1 MRYIIFLLLS
11 VVLLTSCEKEVL
23 TPQDNNQVIVVPPN
37 NDTTSVLLDI
47 VGDTWVITQY
57 RVGQFGEI
65 FPLND
70 TLTFD
75 TNTNYHYNSFSSTYS
90 LYPTGSVYNLTI
102 NYTPFGNLSGNIN
115 DYNIINGIVN
125 GNKFVDISTGSS
137 NNTEYYFWMVK
148 I

>member
-11 VVLLTSCEKEVL
+11 VILLTSCEKEVL
-23 TPQDNNQVIVVPPN
+23 TPQDNNQNIVVPPN

-47 VGDTWVITQY
+47 VGNTWVITQY

-75 TNTNYHYNSFSSTYS
+75 TNTNYHYNSFISTYS
-90 LYPTGSVYNLTI
+90 LYPTGSVYNLTM

-115 DYNIINGIVN
+115 DYNIINGVIN

-137 NNTEYYFWMVK
+137 NGTEYYLWMVK
-148 I
+148 L

>member
-1 MRYIIFLLLS
+1 MRLILFS
-11 VVLLTSCEKEVL
+11 VLCLCLFSCEKEVL
-23 TPQDNNQVIVVPPN
+23 TPQDNNQDIVVPPN

-47 VGDTWVITQY
+47 VGDTWVITQC

-75 TNTNYHYNSFSSTYS
+75 TNTNYHYNSFNSTYN
-90 LYPTGSVYNLTI
+90 LYPTGSVYNLTL

-115 DYNIINGIVN
+115 DYNIINGVIN

-137 NNTEYYFWMVK
+137 NNTEYYFWMEK
-148 I
+148 L

>member
-1 MRYIIFLLLS
+1 MRYFIFILLS
-11 VVLLTSCEKEVL
+11 VILLTSCEKEVL
-23 TPQDNNQVIVVPPN
+23 TPQDNNQNIVVPPN

-102 NYTPFGNLSGNIN
+102 N
-115 DYNIINGIVN
+115 
-125 GNKFVDISTGSS
+125 
-137 NNTEYYFWMVK
+137 
-148 I
+148 

>member
-1 MRYIIFLLLS
+1 MRHIIFLLLS
-11 VVLLTSCEKEVL
+11 VILLTSCEKEVL
-23 TPQDNNQVIVVPPN
+23 TPQDNNQNIVVPPN

-75 TNTNYHYNSFSSTYS
+75 TNTNYHYDSFISTYS
-90 LYPTGSVYNLTI
+90 LYPTGSVYNLTM

-115 DYNIINGIVN
+115 DYNITNGVIN

-137 NNTEYYFWMVK
+137 NGTEYYLWMVK

>member
-115 DYNIINGIVN
+115 DYNIINGVIN
-125 GNKFVDISTGSS
+125 GNRFVDISTGSS
-137 NNTEYYFWMVK
+137 NNTEYYFWMEK
-148 I
+148 L

>member
-1 MRYIIFLLLS
+1 M
-11 VVLLTSCEKEVL
+11 
-23 TPQDNNQVIVVPPN
+23 VPPN
-37 NDTTSVLLDI
+37 NDTTSVLLEI

-75 TNTNYHYNSFSSTYS
+75 TNTNYHYNSFNSTYN
-90 LYPTGSVYNLTI
+90 LYPTGSVYNLTL

-115 DYNIINGIVN
+115 DYNIINGVIN

-137 NNTEYYFWMVK
+137 NDTEYYFWMVK